1 MVFWKHISLK
11 ILYQNVTSI
20 VDKDIKLINLRR
32 DTYRI
37 EVFSSLSSKNKK
49 RNLGYLKFQLH

>member
-37 EVFSSLSSKNKK
+37 EVFSSLSSKIK
-49 RNLGYLKFQLH
+49 RGTWGI